1 MQLVVTV
8 SDVLNA
14 VGERL
19 GACVK
24 SGQCANCRFKLELE
38 SQLQSKHNELSRWEA
53 ELKGDKDK
61 MASLQSQLTKL
72 GAELRTERDKA
83 DQLQS
88 LLHEA
93 TGRQIALQGQ
103 KDALQQRVDQ
113 VRMCAPQWCA
123 CVWVGIVFR
132 RTYFSKSISILISPG
147 G

>member
-1 MQLVVTV
+1 MLLEKDLVH
-8 SDVLNA
+8 VLSLVN
-14 VGERL
+14 VL
-19 GACVK
+19 H
-24 SGQCANCRFKLELE
+24 CRFKLELE
-38 SQLQSKHNELSRWEA
+38 SQLQSRHIELSRWEA

-72 GAELRTERDKA
+72 GAELQTERDKA

-123 CVWVGIVFR
+123 CV
-132 RTYFSKSISILISPG
+132 
-147 G
+147 